1 MKRDSLLSVAPWQS
15 GWSMDRTP
23 SRAIAHRAYGGA
35 SAAERRSQRRA
46 ALLDAA
52 LDVLAAGG
60 VAAVSVR
67 GVCAAA
73 RLNDRYFYES
83 FPDTDELLGA
93 LIEDQVGLAFRT
105 LSDATATTGDL
116 PSRVHS
122 VITAALDF
130 FAEDPRRG
138 RLLIES
144 QATEQ
149 LRSGRKQFVRV
160 VAALMI
166 TEAHK
171 EKLPSVPDPELE
183 VIALTLINGGLEI
196 VSQWLSGELGAT
208 RDQLLNVLVAMILTS
223 TKIQV
228 DPSVT
233 RPHRTRRAPG
243 TRSHD

>member
-1 MKRDSLLSVAPWQS
+1 MNPTPA
-15 GWSMDRTP
+15 RTV
-23 SRAIAHRAYGGA
+23 AHRAYGGA
-35 SAAERRSQRRA
+35 SAAERRKQRRA

-52 LDVLAAGG
+52 LDVLAENG
-60 VAAVSVR
+60 VAAVTVR

-73 RLNDRYFYES
+73 RLNDRYFYEGFS
-83 FPDTDELLGA
+83 NVDELLGA
-93 LIEDQVGLAFRT
+93 VIEDQIGLASRT

-116 PSRVHS
+116 PSRVRT

-138 RLLIES
+138 RLLVES

-149 LRSGRKQFVRV
+149 LRNGRKQFVRA

-171 EKLPSVPDPELE
+171 ENLPSLPESELE
-183 VIALTLINGGLEI
+183 IIALTLVNGSLET
-196 VSQWLSGELGAT
+196 VSQWIAGELSAT

-223 TKIQV
+223 TSIQLN
-228 DPSVT
+228 PTIISRRQT
-233 RPHRTRRAPG
+233 RQVPG
-243 TRSHD
+243 TQSHD